1 MNDKTPNSLE
11 PVKKV
16 RVARMSRWPLYAVL
30 LVGLFL
36 LGILV
41 YSVNFEH
48 NQGEEQAATP
58 KVDSRKRNAS
68 CSWAK
73 AAASL

>member
-16 RVARMSRWPLYAVL
+16 SVARMSRWPLYAVL

-41 YSVNFEH
+41 YSVNFAH
-48 NQGEEQAATP
+48 N
-58 KVDSRKRNAS
+58 
-68 CSWAK
+68 
-73 AAASL
+73 